1 MFEQFSFSEFLQTPL
16 VQTKGKQSPPAAL
29 NPLYGGQYGWIW
41 RNSMNLYQGE
51 DIRVDIRNML
61 FIRGQFAWNRL
72 PRAVG
77 MAPRQDFKEC

>member
-1 MFEQFSFSEFLQTPL
+1 
-16 VQTKGKQSPPAAL
+16 
-29 NPLYGGQYGWIW
+29 
-41 RNSMNLYQGE
+41 MNLYQGE

-77 MAPRQDFKEC
+77 TAPRAGFQRVLDTGSWRPCT